1 MLCGVHHSSDL
12 PFQFSF
18 TVYSKLPKPR
28 KVKMSKKDNNRVKS
42 KRIVV
47 TLQLDIVT
55 FPSGS
60 QWVTDLY
67 HTDNLNTALQ
77 DARHKLMR
85 GDRNSDTVDQQEIEA
100 TARQNLRDNSLY
112 KARFKRIENKQL
124 FSALRDMLGVGCLI
138 DAAIKLNPW
147 IVEK

>member
-1 MLCGVHHSSDL
+1 M
-12 PFQFSF
+12 
-18 TVYSKLPKPR
+18 Y
-28 KVKMSKKDNNRVKS
+28 KKDNNRVKS

-67 HTDNLNTALQ
+67 HTDNLNTALK
-77 DARHKLMR
+77 DARHELMR
-85 GDRNSDTVDQQEIEA
+85 GNPNSDTVDQQEVEA

-112 KARFKRIENKQL
+112 EARFKRIENKQL